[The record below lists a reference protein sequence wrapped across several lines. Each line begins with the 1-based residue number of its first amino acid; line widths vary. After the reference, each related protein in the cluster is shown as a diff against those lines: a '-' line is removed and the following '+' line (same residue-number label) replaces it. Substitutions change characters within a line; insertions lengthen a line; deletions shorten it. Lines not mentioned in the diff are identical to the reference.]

1 MSIRPIR
8 VAKVL
13 QREIADLL
21 QTDFQDQLQPMV
33 TVTGVRV
40 TKDLSIAYVYVSVM
54 GEALAQRQAAH
65 KRLEEINTQIRTALA
80 RRIRHQVRVVPQL
93 RFFLDETLNE
103 AKKMDA
109 LFDKIRAERSG
120 REGTSAETDES

>member
-1 MSIRPIR
+1 MSIRPVR

-21 QTDFQDQLQPMV
+21 QTDFQDQLQPLV

-40 TKDLSIAYVYVSVM
+40 TKDLSIAYVYISVM
-54 GEALAQRQAAH
+54 GDVFAQRQAVH
-65 KRLEEINTQIRTALA
+65 KRLQELTTQVRTALA
-80 RRIRHQVRVVPQL
+80 RRIRHQMRVVPEL

-109 LFDKIRAERSG
+109 LFAKIRAERSE
-120 REGTSAETDES
+120 REATSETGEG

>member
-8 VAKVL
+8 VAKVV
-13 QREIADLL
+13 QREVADLL
-21 QTDFQDQLQPMV
+21 QTDFQDHLQSLV

-40 TKDLSIAYVYVSVM
+40 TKDLSIAYVHVSVL
-54 GEALAQRQAAH
+54 GDELSQRQAVH
-65 KRLEEINTQIRTALA
+65 RRLEELKTNIRTALA
-80 RRIRHQVRVVPQL
+80 RRVRHQMRIVPQL

-109 LFDKIRAERSG
+109 LFDKIREERSS
-120 REGTSAETDES
+120 REAPSEASE

>member
-8 VAKVL
+8 VAKVV
-13 QREIADLL
+13 QREVADLL
-21 QTDFQDQLQPMV
+21 QTDFHDQLQSMV

-40 TKDLSIAYVYVSVM
+40 TKDLSIAYVHVSVL
-54 GEALAQRQAAH
+54 GDELSQRQAVH
-65 KRLEEINTQIRTALA
+65 KRLEELKTSVRTALA
-80 RRIRHQVRVVPQL
+80 RRVRHQMRIVPEL

-109 LFDKIRAERSG
+109 LFDKIREERSN
-120 REGTSAETDES
+120 RESASDTSE